1 MYCELLQTQEAR
13 RESLYRS
20 HRFLCHC
27 DFCSTPPSSIQTKKS
42 DENRIFIRD
51 TIARLGASGAATVST
66 ADIHKAILICDQ
78 ETLVTYKAQLLYLG
92 GASLLHRDRPHVVE
106 AVRWLKQAQSLYEA
120 LEGRDSYH
128 VAELGENIAE

>member
-1 MYCELLQTQEAR
+1 MYCELLQSQEAR

-51 TIARLGASGAATVST
+51 TVAILDAAAVPI
-66 ADIHKAILICDQ
+66 ADIHKGILICDQ
-78 ETLVTYKAQLLYLG
+78 EALVTYKAQLLYLG
-92 GASLLHRDRPHVVE
+92 GASLLHRDKVHAAE
-106 AVRWLKQAQSLYEA
+106 AVRWLHQAKRLYEA
-120 LEGRDSYH
+120 LEGKESYH
-128 VAELGENIAE
+128 VVELRDSLDD